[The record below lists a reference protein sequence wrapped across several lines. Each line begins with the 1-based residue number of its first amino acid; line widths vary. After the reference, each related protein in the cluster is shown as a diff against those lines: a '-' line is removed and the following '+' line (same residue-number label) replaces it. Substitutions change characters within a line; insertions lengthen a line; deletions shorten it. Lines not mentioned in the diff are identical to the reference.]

1 MKPSKYFSQ
10 QRRSSFSILFIMTQ
24 NYLLYR
30 IYRFY
35 ADGFRQMTVGRVLW
49 TVILIKLFVIFVVL
63 KLLFF
68 PDVLAQKAKGGDKA
82 EVVASELTNRK

>member
-1 MKPSKYFSQ
+1 
-10 QRRSSFSILFIMTQ
+10 MTQ

-68 PDVLAQKAKGGDKA
+68 PDVLAQKANKA

>member
-1 MKPSKYFSQ
+1 
-10 QRRSSFSILFIMTQ
+10 
-24 NYLLYR
+24 
-30 IYRFY
+30 
-35 ADGFRQMTVGRVLW
+35 MTVGRVLW

>member
-1 MKPSKYFSQ
+1 
-10 QRRSSFSILFIMTQ
+10 MTQ

-68 PDVLAQKAKGGDKA
+68 PDVLVQKAKGGDKA

>member
-1 MKPSKYFSQ
+1 
-10 QRRSSFSILFIMTQ
+10 MTQ

-68 PDVLAQKAKGGDKA
+68 PDVWH
-82 EVVASELTNRK
+82 RKPRAATRQRWSPAN

>member
-1 MKPSKYFSQ
+1 MAKNNVFL
-10 QRRSSFSILFIMTQ
+10 RVF
-24 NYLLYR
+24 
-30 IYRFY
+30 RFY
-35 ADGFRQMTVGRVLW
+35 ADGFRSMTLGKVLW
-49 TVILIKLFVIFVVL
+49 TIILIKLFVIFVVL